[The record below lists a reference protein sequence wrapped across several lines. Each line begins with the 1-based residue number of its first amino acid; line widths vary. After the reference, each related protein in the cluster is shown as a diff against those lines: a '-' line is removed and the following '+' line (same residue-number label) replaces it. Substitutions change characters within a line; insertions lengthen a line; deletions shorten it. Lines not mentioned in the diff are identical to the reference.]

1 MAKVKKKAAPKRK
14 LKQAKTKQYDAS
26 KPLRSILQEAFISN
40 LLKGAPQYQAYKDAG
55 YSSKSKNSLE
65 VCSTQLLSNPKIKAR
80 LDYKRG
86 QLAKKAD
93 ITAER
98 VIAELARIGFA
109 NLQDFLD
116 TGNAV
121 QDLTK
126 LPRELTAAV
135 ESVQTDIRHDGG
147 KSEGYTEKVKF
158 KLHSKVA
165 ALDKLAQH
173 LGLYEAD
180 NNQKRQIV
188 PVIVTFIEAAEEIAK
203 QIESKIINDSN

>member
-1 MAKVKKKAAPKRK
+1 M
-14 LKQAKTKQYDAS
+14 AKTKKSYDGS
-26 KPLRSILQEAFISN
+26 TRLKSPMQEAFVAN
-40 LLKGAPQYQAYKDAG
+40 LLKGMHQTDAYQKAG
-55 YSSKSKNSLE
+55 YKSKNPIVQASQA
-65 VCSTQLLSNPKIKAR
+65 VTYRNIKIR
-80 LDYKRG
+80 LAYKKT
-86 QLAKKAD
+86 QLAKKFD

-98 VIAELARIGFA
+98 VVAELAKVGFA
-109 NLQDFLD
+109 NIKDFIESD
-116 TGNAV
+116 NNIT
-121 QDLTK
+121 DLSA

-147 KSEGYTEKVKF
+147 KSKGYTEKVKVKF
-158 KLHSKVA
+158 HSKIA